1 MATVPALSESNY
13 QPLVTH
19 EDEASAGPHDA
30 DNEQH
35 AVIVNITTTPT
46 SKKENE

>member
-1 MATVPALSESNY
+1 MATVPALVSSNY
-13 QPLVTH
+13 QPPVTH

-35 AVIVNITTTPT
+35 AVIVNVTTTPPP
-46 SKKENE
+46 KKENE